1 MNSGHHFRDKLK
13 MAEAEPGTVWE
24 MYSSHEN
31 RWTRVIVT
39 KVEDGQVT
47 LRHEGV
53 LEFITVD
60 GSEMENN
67 RELFRPPSDQAAPT
81 TKP

>member
-1 MNSGHHFRDKLK
+1 

-39 KVEDGQVT
+39 KAEDGQVT
-47 LRHEGV
+47 LRYEGV

-67 RELFRPPSDQAAPT
+67 RELFRPASDQATPT
-81 TKP
+81 TRP